1 VKQLKVILA
10 DDNDTF
16 REALK
21 NVLVKKFDAEI
32 VAEASNGTE
41 FRNIRN
47 LWNADLIFMDIMM
60 PDTNGISLAREAIA
74 NDPALNFV
82 AITMHYDKV
91 YLLPLLGAGFK
102 GCIFKNNIFS
112 ELENAIEVI
121 LNGQLYFPRE
131 ISIN

>member
-1 VKQLKVILA
+1 MKQLKVILA
-10 DDNDTF
+10 DDNETF

-21 NVLVKKFDAEI
+21 SVLVKKFDAQI
-32 VAEASNGTE
+32 VAEASNGDE

-60 PDTNGISLAREAIA
+60 PDTSGITLAREAIA

-82 AITMHYDKV
+82 AVTMHYDKV

-102 GCIFKNNIFS
+102 GCIFKNNIFT
-112 ELENAIEVI
+112 ELQNAIEVI

>member
-1 VKQLKVILA
+1 MKQLKVILA
-10 DDNDTF
+10 DDNETF

-21 NVLVKKFDAEI
+21 SVLVKKFDAEI
-32 VAEASNGTE
+32 IAEASSGVE
-41 FRNIRN
+41 FRKIRN

-60 PDTNGISLAREAIA
+60 PDTSGIALAREAMS

-102 GCIFKNNIFS
+102 GCIFKNNIFA
-112 ELENAIEVI
+112 ELQNAIEVI

-131 ISIN
+131 ISFN

>member
-10 DDNDTF
+10 DDNETF

-21 NVLVKKFDAEI
+21 SVLVKKFDAQI
-32 VAEASNGTE
+32 VAEASNGDE

-60 PDTNGISLAREAIA
+60 PDTSGITLAREAIA

-82 AITMHYDKV
+82 AVTMHYDKV

-102 GCIFKNNIFS
+102 GCIFKNNIFT
-112 ELENAIEVI
+112 ELQNAIEVI